1 MVEDSERTALYRH
14 HGADGELLYVGIS
27 RNPFTRMDSHTHESN
42 WMSSVKNMSV
52 QWFDTRRAAL
62 DAEAIAIQ
70 NENPIHNIQR
80 PVPSFDYAVP
90 PAPSPEVEVEFY
102 TIEECA
108 ARLQIDP
115 ELLYDE
121 IANMQ
126 LRCVTIGTEKRI
138 SIKAFQTFIKR
149 KESVAKKYDGDDEVM
164 RMFVYSMCDVDTGLL
179 TPVVDLYDYYV
190 GYMECEPDHKIF
202 MIGEFSKRMNA
213 MGYRSIRIRGKRY
226 KQGISRRDNYNEL
239 SQQNI
244 LKN

>member
-1 MVEDSERTALYRH
+1 MVDDSERTALYRH

-27 RNPFTRMDSHTHESN
+27 RNPFTRMDSHTHESS
-42 WMSSVKNMSV
+42 WMPSVKNMSV

-80 PVPSFDYAVP
+80 PVPSFDHAVLP
-90 PAPSPEVEVEFY
+90 VPSTAAEFY

-108 ARLQIDP
+108 ARLQIEP

-138 SIKAFQTFIKR
+138 SIKAFQTFIKQ
-149 KESVAKKYDGDDEVM
+149 KESITHKYDEDVM
-164 RMFVYSMCDVDTGLL
+164 LEFVSSMCDVDVGLL
-179 TPVVDLYDYYV
+179 TPIVDLYEYYV
-190 GYMECEPDHKIF
+190 AWMEFEPEPKHKVF

-226 KQGISRRDNYNEL
+226 KQGISRRDN
-239 SQQNI
+239 
-244 LKN
+244 